1 MYFHLLSRC
10 ALFLC
15 PFDGVINKSV
25 KSKFYRKNERVAHCG
40 YFDIS
45 EMYKPV
51 HLILSDRHIL
61 SSTQN
66 NVRGLILNPYFDMM
80 PWRMF
85 CFLCNSF
92 VLLK

>member
-1 MYFHLLSRC
+1 MYFYLLSHR

-15 PFDGVINKSV
+15 PFDGVINKNV

-51 HLILSDRHIL
+51 HLI
-61 SSTQN
+61 
-66 NVRGLILNPYFDMM
+66 
-80 PWRMF
+80 
-85 CFLCNSF
+85 
-92 VLLK
+92 